1 MILEVDAKK
10 MFCLA
15 AAKLVQMV
23 ECRTCQP
30 KVHKKKS
37 YQGKTNKA
45 ASSSLGQ
52 KFTVTNL
59 RSTIVMKL
67 LLDRMVMKVGLI
79 GVALELSRWNSKRHP

>member
-1 MILEVDAKK
+1 MPSGCEVSPDGGVSVLPADSS
-10 MFCLA
+10 
-15 AAKLVQMV
+15 Q
-23 ECRTCQP
+23 
-30 KVHKKKS
+30 KKS